1 MIRTMKK
8 IYRSV
13 DTDFD
18 LDGTTVQGQSIKFGE
33 YSVDLGGFREIILPT
48 ALTQETINKSD
59 VFCTFNHDV
68 NKILARCK
76 NNDPNS
82 SLKLSL
88 TDSGLVYS
96 FEIPNTELGRTLRE
110 QIKRGEIYGSSFA
123 FTIADDSW
131 EHRTIDGVDTLVHVV
146 KQIDELFDVSP
157 VYTPAYDSFHDVSLR
172 GCTSNDYNVLQ
183 IEKTLNKLDC
193 LLEKLYF

>member
-1 MIRTMKK
+1 MKPMKK

-13 DTDFD
+13 NTDFG
-18 LDGTTVQGQSIKFGE
+18 LDGKTVQGQAIKFNV
-33 YSVDLGGFREIILPT
+33 YSIDLGGFREIILPT

-59 VFCTFNHDV
+59 VFCTFNHDD

-88 TDSGLVYS
+88 TDSSLDYS
-96 FEIPNTELGRTLRE
+96 FEIPNTELGRTLSE
-110 QIKRGEIYGSSFA
+110 QIKRSEIYGSSFA

-157 VYTPAYDSFHDVSLR
+157 VYTPAFDSVHDISLR
-172 GCTSNDYNVLQ
+172 SCKNNDYDVLK
-183 IEKTLNKLDC
+183 IEKTLKSLDC

>member
-1 MIRTMKK
+1 MIKTMKK
-8 IYRSV
+8 LYRSI
-13 DTDFD
+13 DNDFE
-18 LDGTTVQGQSIKFGE
+18 LDDKKVQGKSIKFNE
-33 YSVDLGGFREIILPT
+33 YSVDLGGFREIILSD

-59 VFCTFNHDV
+59 VFCTFNHDD

-88 TDSGLVYS
+88 TDSGLFYT
-96 FEIPNTELGRTLRE
+96 FEIPNTELGRTLLE

-131 EHRTIDGVDTLVHVV
+131 EHRTVDGVDTLVHIV
-146 KQIDELFDVSP
+146 KRIDQLFDVSP
-157 VYTPAYDSFHDVSLR
+157 VYTPAYDSTHDISLR
-172 GCTSNDYNVLQ
+172 SFPDNDYNVVK
-183 IEKTLNKLDC
+183 IEKTLNNLNG